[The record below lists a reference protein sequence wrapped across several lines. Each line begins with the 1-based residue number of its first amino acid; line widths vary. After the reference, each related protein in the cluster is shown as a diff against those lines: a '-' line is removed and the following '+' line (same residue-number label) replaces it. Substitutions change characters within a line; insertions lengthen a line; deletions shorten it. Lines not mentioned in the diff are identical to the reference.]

1 MKTSLVLILA
11 ALLAWI
17 WAFYLWQ
24 RHAIRRRPNPPEPS
38 RYPSLS
44 VIRPIKGNDHGM
56 EENLRAAFRHNYP
69 AEVEILF
76 VLDDTTEPS
85 LPLIERAIAT
95 AAAENHAVD
104 ARILFSGQPPL
115 NRTGKLHA
123 MILGLAESR
132 HELVAFVDSDIRQ
145 DADDLTILTATL
157 LADKEAGS
165 AFATV
170 IAKAVPSAVGDV
182 GYALMLNGL
191 YEPAALA
198 TGRRFGG
205 ALPFIMGHIMV
216 LKRSAIRAIGGLEC
230 AEGQLVD
237 DMYLGRRMHQL
248 GFRNK
253 MSPKPAAIIQQ
264 DLSVAE
270 FMQILVRWVAF
281 SMSGLPLLTTK
292 LPHLLTGIAFWTGLI
307 VSIGAASRGHAYLS
321 GLGLLLPLS
330 AALTINDLHYR
341 MSGSHMPLK
350 YWWGAWILWLSA
362 PLVYARIWM
371 KREINWR
378 GRPYRLDGSARLRSQ
393 GDRH

>member
-1 MKTSLVLILA
+1 MKSVLVLLLS
-11 ALLAWI
+11 ALLAWV

-24 RHAIRRRPNPPEPS
+24 RRAIRRLPNPPEPS
-38 RYPSLS
+38 SYPSLT
-44 VIRPIKGNDHGM
+44 VIRPVKGNDHGM
-56 EENLRAAFRHNYP
+56 EANLRAAFQHGYP
-69 AEVEILF
+69 GNVEILF
-76 VLDDTTEPS
+76 VLDDTMEPS

-95 AAAENHAVD
+95 ATAEDPAVD
-104 ARILFSGQPPL
+104 ARILFSGQPPPT
-115 NRTGKLHA
+115 RTGKLNA

-145 DADDLTILTATL
+145 DAEDLTILTATL
-157 LADKEAGS
+157 LADERAGS

-170 IAKAVPSAVGDV
+170 ISKAIPRTAGDV

-198 TGRRFGG
+198 AGRRFGG
-205 ALPFIMGHIMV
+205 ELPFIMGHIMV
-216 LKRSAIRAIGGLEC
+216 LKRSAIQAIGGLEC

-264 DLSVAE
+264 DLSIAE
-270 FMQILVRWVAF
+270 FIPILVRWVAF
-281 SMSGLPLLTTK
+281 SMSGLPFLTTK
-292 LPHLLTGIAFWTGLI
+292 LPHFMTGIAFWTGLV
-307 VSIGAASRGHAYLS
+307 VSIGAGSRGHASLA

-341 MSGSHMPLK
+341 MSGSHMPVK